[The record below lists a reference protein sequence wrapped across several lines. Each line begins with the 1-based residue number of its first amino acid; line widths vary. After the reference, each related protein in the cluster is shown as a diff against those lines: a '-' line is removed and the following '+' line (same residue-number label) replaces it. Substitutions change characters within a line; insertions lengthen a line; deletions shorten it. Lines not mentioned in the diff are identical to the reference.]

1 MDTETAPYR
10 PIHEGHNVKRM
21 REILGIK
28 QEALAQKLNLSQQT
42 VSRLEAKEVLEDDWM
57 KKIAEALNVSEEAIR
72 NFKEEAAINYINN
85 FNEKIETV
93 TNSAV
98 GGSNIH
104 YTFNP
109 IEKIV
114 ELYERIVTLE
124 REKSALLEEKI
135 KKEK

>member
-1 MDTETAPYR
+1 MNTETPTHR

-57 KKIAEALNVSEEAIR
+57 KKIADALNVSEEAIR
-72 NFKEEAAINYINN
+72 NFKEETAVNIFSNTLNDHSSAYNNY
-85 FNEKIETV
+85 
-93 TNSAV
+93 
-98 GGSNIH
+98 
-104 YTFNP
+104 YQPTFNP
-109 IEKIV
+109 IDKIV

-124 REKSALLEEKI
+124 REKSALLEEEI
-135 KKEK
+135 KKQK